1 MKLLVGILIGLWIGQ
16 EVSVA
21 QFFFLTRYDRNG
33 NLTWTNL
40 LCTTAPV
47 YEVLRSQSVTGA
59 WTHIAFV
66 TNKTSYTLSNTIPT
80 GSTAFYKL
88 AWTNDTPVTL
98 DYAFDEG
105 LGFPSITG
113 TLTLNFSS
121 LTASWNFVD
130 EGFYDGPHPIGS
142 GSGLIGYSS
151 DLRIWFVLLRP
162 VLDDTVYLAGTL
174 QTSTAPSGCQYT
186 AYLGDV
192 IHVDAIGPSQIGVFD
207 ATRP

>member
-1 MKLLVGILIGLWIGQ
+1 MKLLFGIFTALC
-16 EVSVA
+16 VSQGSSFA
-21 QFFFLTRYDRNG
+21 QFFFLTHYDRSG
-33 NLTWTNL
+33 NLRWTNL

-47 YEVLRSQSVTGA
+47 YEVLRAQSVTGP
-59 WTHIAFV
+59 WSHVSFV
-66 TNKTSYTLSNTIPT
+66 TNKTSYTLSNAIPS

-88 AWTNDTPVTL
+88 AWTNDIPTTL

-113 TLTLNFSS
+113 TLTLDFSS

-130 EGFYDGPHPIGS
+130 EGFYDGPHPIGP

-151 DLRIWFVLLRP
+151 DLRTWFVLLRP
-162 VLDDTVYLAGTL
+162 VIDDTVYLSGTL
-174 QTSTAPSGCQYT
+174 QYSSTPSGCQYT
-186 AYLGDV
+186 AYGGAVFHIDV
-192 IHVDAIGPSQIGVFD
+192 VGADQIGIFD